1 MGNSNYEQSYFTN
14 RFLAISLMTF
24 GSVLISFNGLVIR
37 YIDSAENWTVIFYR
51 GCAFSAAI
59 FSFLIF
65 KYRSK
70 TITVAN
76 QIGSYGWLA
85 GLILATS
92 NICFIMSIT
101 STTVANTVFTI
112 SLIPFLTALLAFIF
126 LGEKLRRITIWTM
139 ILALL
144 GVLIMF
150 YGSLQTGEIWG
161 NMLALF
167 TAIAFSIFTLI
178 LRTKKEV
185 DMLPCLLFS
194 GLIASL
200 VALFTSKASLYI
212 SFHDLLLCFLLGG
225 IMSGC
230 VNCCFV
236 FATRHLIAAEATLFF
251 FIEIGLGPVW
261 VWLFTNELIYINTLV
276 GGSIILIS
284 LLARALFLYFNPR
297 Q

>member
-1 MGNSNYEQSYFTN
+1 LGSFNYKPSYFSN
-14 RFLAISLMTF
+14 RFLAIALMIL

-65 KYRSK
+65 KYRGE
-70 TITVAN
+70 TATVAN
-76 QIGSYGWLA
+76 RIGSYGWLA

-92 NICFIMSIT
+92 NICFILSIT
-101 STTVANTVFTI
+101 TTTVANTVFTI
-112 SLIPFLTALLAFIF
+112 SLIPFLTALLALIF
-126 LGEKLRRITIWTM
+126 LGEKLRWITIWTM

-161 NMLALF
+161 NVLALF
-167 TAIAFSIFTLI
+167 TAFAFSIFTLI
-178 LRTKKEV
+178 LRSKKEV
-185 DMLPCLLFS
+185 DMLPCLLLS
-194 GLIASL
+194 GLLASL
-200 VALFTSKASLYI
+200 VALFTSKGSLYI

-225 IMSGC
+225 IMSGF

-251 FIEIGLGPVW
+251 FIEICLGPIW
-261 VWLFTNELIYINTLV
+261 VWLFTNELISINTLI
-276 GGSIILIS
+276 GGSLILTS
-284 LLARALFLYFNPR
+284 LLARALFLYFNPIP
-297 Q
+297 

>member
-1 MGNSNYEQSYFTN
+1 MEKSNYQRSYLTN
-14 RFLAISLMTF
+14 RLLAIALMTF

-37 YIDSAENWTVIFYR
+37 HIDSAENWTIIFYR

-65 KYRSK
+65 KYRRK
-70 TITVAN
+70 TVTMVIKV
-76 QIGSYGWLA
+76 GSYGWLA

-139 ILALL
+139 IAAFS
-144 GVLIMF
+144 GILIMF

-178 LRTKKEV
+178 LRTKKEG
-185 DMLPCLLFS
+185 DMLPCLLLS
-194 GLIASL
+194 GLVASL
-200 VALFTSKASLYI
+200 VALFTSKVPLYI
-212 SFHDLLLCFLLGG
+212 SLHDLLLCFLLGG
-225 IMSGC
+225 IMSGF

-236 FATRHLIAAEATLFF
+236 FATKHLIAAEATLFF
-251 FIEIGLGPVW
+251 FIEIGLAPIW

-297 Q
+297 P

>member
-1 MGNSNYEQSYFTN
+1 MENSNYQLSGLTN
-14 RFLAISLMTF
+14 RFLAIALLTL

-37 YIDSAENWTVIFYR
+37 HIESAENWTVIFYR
-51 GCAFSAAI
+51 GCSFSAAI

-65 KYRSK
+65 RYRGK
-70 TITVAN
+70 TLMMAN

-112 SLIPFLTALLAFIF
+112 SLIPFLTALLALIF
-126 LGEKLRRITIWTM
+126 LGEKLRSITIWTM
-139 ILALL
+139 ILAFS
-144 GVLIMF
+144 GILIMF

-167 TAIAFSIFTLI
+167 TAVAFSIFTLI
-178 LRTKKEV
+178 LRTKRKV
-185 DMLPCLLFS
+185 DMLPCLLLS
-194 GLIASL
+194 GLLASL
-200 VALFTSKASLYI
+200 LALFTGKVSLYI
-212 SFHDLLLCFLLGG
+212 SLHDLLLCFLLGG
-225 IMSGC
+225 IMSGF

-251 FIEIGLGPVW
+251 FIEIGLAPVW
-261 VWLFTNELIYINTLV
+261 VWLFTNELIYVNTLV
-276 GGSIILIS
+276 GGSIILTS
-284 LLARALFLYFNPR
+284 LLVRALVLSFNPR
-297 Q
+297 S